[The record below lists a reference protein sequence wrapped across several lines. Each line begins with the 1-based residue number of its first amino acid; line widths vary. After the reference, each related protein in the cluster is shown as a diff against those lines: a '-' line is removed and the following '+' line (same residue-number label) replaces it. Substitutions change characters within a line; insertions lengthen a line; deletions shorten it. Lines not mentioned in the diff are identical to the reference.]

1 MTLICGYYLEI
12 YNNYILESLCSIVL
26 SLAIALLGPVT
37 GLQGGQLR
45 VALAILNLILLSG

>member
-26 SLAIALLGPVT
+26 SLAIALLGPIT

-45 VALAILNLILLSG
+45 VALAILNLKLLSG